1 MEAQAP
7 QIANC
12 ITFNGILTTNP
23 VDVGGGYFAFNLIGK
38 NKEEFP
44 LILLKTSKEEL
55 HNNSLFAND
64 YVAGVGFLKKMQEQW
79 TIIVYQINRLPTEKE
94 IEKMN

>member
-1 MEAQAP
+1 MEVQEP

-12 ITFNGILTTNP
+12 ITFNGFLTTNP
-23 VDVGGGYFAFNLIGK
+23 IDVGGGYFAFNLIGK

-44 LILLKTSKEEL
+44 LILLKTTKEEL
-55 HNNSLFAND
+55 QQNSLFIND
-64 YVAGVGFLKKMQEQW
+64 YVAGVGILKKMQDQW
-79 TIIVYQINRLPTEKE
+79 TIIVYQVNRLPTEKE